1 MNFRILTLVLFLII
15 LVPVISTIT
24 AQEVTSELNINKP
37 SVKIIQDD
45 NFRFYAFV
53 QIIHRDSDGNLL
65 SYIESDKI
73 GTLDNETIIEL
84 INTESSRGQDPKYS
98 VNGDFIEVIVRQQ
111 VTQIETTTLS
121 TDSQLIS
128 NSNDKDGKEII
139 SLRIFHDGY
148 MAYPGDVITTNWNF
162 VKII

>member
-73 GTLDNETIIEL
+73 GTLDNETII
-84 INTESSRGQDPKYS
+84 
-98 VNGDFIEVIVRQQ
+98 
-111 VTQIETTTLS
+111 
-121 TDSQLIS
+121 
-128 NSNDKDGKEII
+128 
-139 SLRIFHDGY
+139 
-148 MAYPGDVITTNWNF
+148 
-162 VKII
+162 